1 MLSHQVNTV
10 LDNCIAQ
17 LKNMPSQVINM
28 IRIVDFA
35 VFQRI
40 ESAHTVLSDKERK
53 MVTIV
58 VAGKRHAQ
66 TQRIDLPFQAVSL
79 SLRYG
84 IAQPSGTRCPP
95 AFSAIT

>member
-1 MLSHQVNTV
+1 
-10 LDNCIAQ
+10 
-17 LKNMPSQVINM
+17 MPSQVINM

-40 ESAHTVLSDKERK
+40 ESAHTVLGDKERK

-66 TQRIDLPFQAVSL
+66 TQRIDLPLPAVSL

-84 IAQPSGTRCPP
+84 LRNVGNTLPS

>member
-1 MLSHQVNTV
+1 
-10 LDNCIAQ
+10 
-17 LKNMPSQVINM
+17 M

-35 VFQRI
+35 FFQRI

-84 IAQPSGTRCPP
+84 LRSVGNTLPS
-95 AFSAIT
+95 AFSAITWSSAHTKREQ